1 MDPVAAI
8 PAPQNARLEMKME
21 ANTGIAT
28 DITACMTGDGKAW
41 RRFVSVY
48 APVIHKAVH
57 YTLQWNGGAAAGLD
71 AQDVTQE
78 VFCRLV
84 SDEFHLLSTYDPA
97 RAGMAT
103 WLTVVARS
111 TALDC
116 LRARR
121 TERMMRHEPYVE
133 EELAERLW
141 AEAPTPAGSAPD
153 AHEELDLPP
162 GLLSRRQSTVLRL
175 LFQDDLDT
183 DEVARTLDI
192 HPKTVRSLKQ
202 NALARLRHHFC
213 L

>member
-1 MDPVAAI
+1 
-8 PAPQNARLEMKME
+8 ME
-21 ANTGIAT
+21 ANTGITT
-28 DITACMTGDGKAW
+28 DIAACMTGDGKAW

-57 YTLQWNGGAAAGLD
+57 YTLQWNGGDTAGLE

-84 SDEFHLLSTYDPA
+84 GDGFRLLSTYDPA
-97 RAGMAT
+97 RAGLAT
-103 WLTVVARS
+103 WLSVVARS

-121 TERMMRHEPYVE
+121 TERMTRQVPYTPELE

-141 AEAPTPAGSAPD
+141 AEAPAAVSDDRGM
-153 AHEELDLPP
+153 LDLPP
-162 GLLSRRQSTVLRL
+162 GLLSRRQGTVLRL

>member
-1 MDPVAAI
+1 MGL
-8 PAPQNARLEMKME
+8 PALSFCTVVT
-21 ANTGIAT
+21 TGLFHA
-28 DITACMTGDGKAW
+28 GLP
-41 RRFVSVY
+41 VSVG
-48 APVIHKAVH
+48 PKLSSVI
-57 YTLQWNGGAAAGLD
+57 
-71 AQDVTQE
+71 
-78 VFCRLV
+78 CC
-84 SDEFHLLSTYDPA
+84 S
-97 RAGMAT
+97 T

-121 TERMMRHEPYVE
+121 TERLARHVPYPHHDGHDVHDVE
-133 EELAERLW
+133 DELAGRLW
-141 AEAPTPAGSAPD
+141 AEAPVSDDRG
-153 AHEELDLPP
+153 ELDLPP

>member
-1 MDPVAAI
+1 
-8 PAPQNARLEMKME
+8 ME
-21 ANTGIAT
+21 ANTGTTT
-28 DITACMTGDGKAW
+28 DIAACMTGDGKAW

-57 YTLQWNGGAAAGLD
+57 YTLQWNGGDAAGVD
-71 AQDVTQE
+71 TQDVTQE

-84 SDEFHLLSTYDPA
+84 GDGFHLLSTYDPA
-97 RAGMAT
+97 RAGLAT

-121 TERMMRHEPYVE
+121 TERMARQVPYTPELE

-141 AEAPTPAGSAPD
+141 AETPTSVPASITDDRGM
-153 AHEELDLPP
+153 LDLPP
-162 GLLSRRQSTVLRL
+162 GLLSRRQGTVLRL

>member
-1 MDPVAAI
+1 
-8 PAPQNARLEMKME
+8 ME
-21 ANTGIAT
+21 ANTGTAT

-41 RRFVSVY
+41 RRFVSAY

-57 YTLQWNGGAAAGLD
+57 YTLRWNGGDAAGLD

-84 SDEFHLLSTYDPA
+84 GDGFHLLSTYDPA
-97 RAGMAT
+97 RAGLST

-121 TERMMRHEPYVE
+121 TERLARHVPYPRHGGHDAHNVHDVE
-133 EELAERLW
+133 DELAERLW
-141 AEAPTPAGSAPD
+141 AEAPVSDDRG
-153 AHEELDLPP
+153 ELDLPP